1 VPIPFNLLGHDIM
14 KYPLLFFL
22 SAVKE
27 ADLAEI
33 ACTNMTILCKAEG
46 KP

>member
-22 SAVKE
+22 PAVKE
-27 ADLAEI
+27 ADLAEM
-33 ACTNMTILCKAEG
+33 ACVSMPIIYKAEG

>member
-1 VPIPFNLLGHDIM
+1 VPLPLHLLGHDII
-14 KYPLLFFL
+14 KYRFL
-22 SAVKE
+22 VFLPAGKE

>member
-1 VPIPFNLLGHDIM
+1 M
-14 KYPLLFFL
+14 KYPLLVFL
-22 SAVKE
+22 PAGNE